1 VSDTE
6 APRPERAPDGPLLL
20 LGDSLTEAGPWQEA
34 FPDREVVNAGR
45 TGDTTVEIAER
56 LEEVLAA
63 RPAAV
68 VLMAGTNESR
78 RATVEQV
85 VRGLED
91 VLFQLRHGL
100 PDARL
105 VVCSVLPRE
114 RERADWIRDVNIHVR
129 QFAPT
134 VKAEFLDLWPLFAE
148 EDGELREELTPD
160 RLHLTDV
167 GYAAWIG
174 ELRALL
180 EQGETPESRSR
191 PGTPSPRD
199 R

>member
-1 VSDTE
+1 VSDSEVQQPGPATT
-6 APRPERAPDGPLLL
+6 PLLL
-20 LGDSLTEAGPWQEA
+20 LGDSLTGGGRWEES
-34 FPDREVVNAGR
+34 FPDWEVVNSGVA
-45 TGDTTVEIAER
+45 GDTTADVASRLDDVIAKQ
-56 LEEVLAA
+56 
-63 RPAAV
+63 PAVV

-91 VLFQLRHGL
+91 ILFQLRHGL

-134 VKAEFLDLWPLFAE
+134 VKAEFLDLWPVFAE
-148 EDGELREELTPD
+148 EDGELAAEFTAD
-160 RLHLTDV
+160 RLHLNER
-167 GYAAWIG
+167 GYDAWS
-174 ELRALL
+174 EQLRPFL
-180 EQGETPESRSR
+180 G
-191 PGTPSPRD
+191 
-199 R
+199 

>member
-6 APRPERAPDGPLLL
+6 TPRPDSAPDGPLLL
-20 LGDSLTEAGPWQEA
+20 LGDSLTEGGPWQEA

-45 TGDTTVEIAER
+45 SGDTTADIAAR
-56 LEEVLAA
+56 LEEVVAA
-63 RPAAV
+63 KPAAV

-91 VLFQLRHGL
+91 ILFQLRHEL

-105 VVCSVLPRE
+105 VVASVLPRE
-114 RERADWIRDVNIHVR
+114 RERADWIREVNIHVR

-134 VKAEFLDLWPLFAE
+134 VKAEFLDLWPVFAE
-148 EDGELREELTPD
+148 EDGELRAEYTPD
-160 RLHLTDV
+160 RLHLTEA
-167 GYAAWIG
+167 GYDAWAG
-174 ELRALL
+174 ELRSLL
-180 EQGETPESRSR
+180 ERQA
-191 PGTPSPRD
+191 
-199 R
+199 